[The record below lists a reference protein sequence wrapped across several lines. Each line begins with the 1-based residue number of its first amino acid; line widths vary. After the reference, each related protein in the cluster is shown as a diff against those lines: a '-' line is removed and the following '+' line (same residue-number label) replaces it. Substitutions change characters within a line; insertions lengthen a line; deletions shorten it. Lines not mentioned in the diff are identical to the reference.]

1 MKTPPLLVAAAL
13 LLWGR
18 ETDALGLASA
28 LAAFFEG
35 SRLVARRFE
44 LSLDNQNRI
53 ADLCT
58 ALFAV
63 AAAVTYATAE
73 SADAA
78 RLTLN
83 RSPLFF
89 APLLAAQ
96 AYGAQRAVDA
106 GAFFWS
112 LRRAGARRVLLDLSF
127 PYVGV
132 CLLAAA
138 GANTRWPGFYPCA
151 YGVAAWALWHQRPR
165 WAPAAGFAALLALA
179 GALGHAGHRALT
191 ALQPSVERGAVELA
205 YSLAS
210 GRKDVFHSRTAIGS
224 IGELKRSGRIVLRLR
239 ALGGG
244 RPPELLRNAAYDVYK
259 GRDWLAGSAFTEL
272 DGRSAEGA
280 WDLGPAAPAPRT
292 LEMDAALPGGEGP
305 LALPAGAFRLEGLP
319 AERLRRSRLG
329 AVIVEGGPK
338 NAELVVRYGTGP
350 SAASAPSPADLA
362 VPKELGV
369 LLSRTAAA
377 LGLEAARP
385 REAMAALAGYFDAS
399 FAYSLRQSAPPPGA
413 DPLEDFLTRTKAG
426 HCEHFATATT
436 LLLRAAGVPA
446 RYVTG
451 FAVLEY
457 SRLERAW
464 VVRRRHAHAWTQV
477 YVDGAWTDLDTTPAS
492 WPEAEEADAP
502 VWQPASDLWGLLG
515 RYGRRA
521 LREDSVRRLAM
532 WGLAGVAAF
541 LLWRLRGG
549 IGTLRRGA
557 GPAHGPAVPGADS
570 ELYLLEAALGRRG
583 MGRRPE
589 ETPAAW
595 AKRLAERGGRAG
607 PLVGLARLHERYRF
621 DPAGLPEPERRA
633 LREGAA
639 RLLADFDKTEP

>member
-18 ETDALGLASA
+18 ETGASGLAFA

-44 LSLDNQNRI
+44 LTLDNQNRI

-63 AAAVTYATAE
+63 AAAATYATAE

-78 RLTLN
+78 RLMLN

-89 APLLAAQ
+89 GPLLAAQ

-112 LRRAGARRVLLDLSF
+112 LRQAGARRVLLDLSF

-138 GANTRWPGFYPCA
+138 GANTRWPGFYPCVA
-151 YGVAAWALWHQRPR
+151 GLAAWALWHQRPR
-165 WAPAAGFAALLALA
+165 WAPAAGFAALL
-179 GALGHAGHRALT
+179 GAAAVLGHAGYRSLA

-205 YSLAS
+205 YSLAA

-224 IGELKRSGRIVLRLR
+224 IGELKRSGRIVMRLR
-239 ALGGG
+239 APEGG

-272 DGRSAEGA
+272 DGRSAEGS
-280 WDLGPAAPAPRT
+280 WDLGPAAPSPRT
-292 LEMDAALPGGEGP
+292 LEMHAALPGGEGP
-305 LALPAGAFRLEGLP
+305 LALPAGSFRLEGLP
-319 AERLRRSRLG
+319 AARLRRSRLG
-329 AVIVEGGPK
+329 AVVVEGGPK
-338 NAELVVRYGTGP
+338 NAELLVHYGAGS
-350 SAASAPSPADLA
+350 SAASAPTPADLA
-362 VPKELGV
+362 VPKELAAV
-369 LLSRTAAA
+369 LTGTARE
-377 LGLEAARP
+377 LKLEAARP
-385 REAMAALAGYFDAS
+385 RQAMDALSGHFDGS
-399 FAYSLRQSAPPPGA
+399 FTYSLRQSAGPPGA
-413 DPLEDFLTRTKAG
+413 DPLEDFLLRTKAG

-477 YVDGAWTDLDTTPAS
+477 YVDGAWTDFDTTPAA
-492 WPEAEEADAP
+492 WPEAEESDAP
-502 VWQPASDLWGLLG
+502 AWQPAADLSSWLG
-515 RYGRRA
+515 RSVRSA
-521 LREDSVRRLAM
+521 LREDSVRRAAM
-532 WGLAGVAAF
+532 WGLAAVAAF

-549 IGTLRRGA
+549 LGGLRLGS
-557 GPAHGPAVPGADS
+557 GPPEGPAVPGADS
-570 ELYLLEAALGRRG
+570 ELYPVEAALGRRG
-583 MGRRPE
+583 LGRRPD
-589 ETPAAW
+589 ETPSAW
-595 AKRLAERGGRAG
+595 ARRLAERDRRAA
-607 PLVGLARLHERYRF
+607 PLVELARLHERYRF
-621 DPAGLPEPERRA
+621 DPAGLQGPGRRE

-639 RLLADFDKTEP
+639 RLLADFDKTGP